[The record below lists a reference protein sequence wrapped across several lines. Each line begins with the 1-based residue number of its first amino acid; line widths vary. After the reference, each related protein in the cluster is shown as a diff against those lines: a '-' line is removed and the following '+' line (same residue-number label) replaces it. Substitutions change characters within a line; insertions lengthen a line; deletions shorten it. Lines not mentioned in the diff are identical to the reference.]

1 MINIYKLNSFKSDHT
16 KTENVRN
23 ELTFD

>member
-1 MINIYKLNSFKSDHT
+1 MINIYKLNSFKSDHA